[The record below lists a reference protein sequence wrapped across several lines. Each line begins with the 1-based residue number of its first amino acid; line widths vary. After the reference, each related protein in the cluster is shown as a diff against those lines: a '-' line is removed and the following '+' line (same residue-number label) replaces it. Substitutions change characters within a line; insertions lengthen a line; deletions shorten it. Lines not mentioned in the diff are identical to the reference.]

1 MIASLISNY
10 ITSGAHEE
18 PLILFVEVMRGLNF
32 RPTIFT
38 FSILVKAC
46 LEMERET
53 RGEIHALIVKT
64 RVHTCPF
71 VDTSLLD
78 FYGRSEEVDSMKHVF
93 DGVPHVDI
101 ALYNALVGGYSKN
114 GFNHVALGCLHNI
127 NRIGLSPNEGTLSS
141 TV

>member
-53 RGEIHALIVKT
+53 RGEIHGLVVKNGF
-64 RVHTCPF
+64 HTCPF
-71 VDTSLLD
+71 VQFASSEISQRLLRV
-78 FYGRSEEVDSMKHVF
+78 FLEILNRSKDRKSVV
-93 DGVPHVDI
+93 
-101 ALYNALVGGYSKN
+101 
-114 GFNHVALGCLHNI
+114 
-127 NRIGLSPNEGTLSS
+127 
-141 TV
+141 